1 MSDSPRNPLQKH
13 WRGFTISDPPSNTG
27 EDSEFLTPKQHRKF
41 RISEPPNNTGEDSE
55 FLTPK
60 KHKRFRISDP
70 PNNAEDSRFLIHKQY
85 RKVFNRKVLNP

>member
-13 WRGFTISDPPSNTG
+13 RRGFTISDPPSNTG

-55 FLTPK
+55 FPTPK
-60 KHKRFRISDP
+60 NIG
-70 PNNAEDSRFLIHKQY
+70 DSEFLIPQTTQKIQD
-85 RKVFNRKVLNP
+85 F